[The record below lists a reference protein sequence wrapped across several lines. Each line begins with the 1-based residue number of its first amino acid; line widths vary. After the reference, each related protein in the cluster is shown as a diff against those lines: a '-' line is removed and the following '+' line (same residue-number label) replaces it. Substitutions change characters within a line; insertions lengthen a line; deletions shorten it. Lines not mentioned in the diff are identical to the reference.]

1 MWLGVQILYVLGVKY
16 YVYVFI
22 QVCVNL
28 QISATWYSYYNVPRF
43 YFWGCDLSPE
53 HAVAH
58 PLHLSLFPPRYM
70 HGSVCVHIEGYG
82 AEYSVLT

>member
-1 MWLGVQILYVLGVKY
+1 
-16 YVYVFI
+16 
-22 QVCVNL
+22 
-28 QISATWYSYYNVPRF
+28 VPRF

>member
-1 MWLGVQILYVLGVKY
+1 MYMYLYRYVLICKY
-16 YVYVFI
+16 LLPGTHIIMCHGFI
-22 QVCVNL
+22 
-28 QISATWYSYYNVPRF
+28 
-43 YFWGCDLSPE
+43 FWGCDLSPE